1 MKPLFILGM
10 GAQKAGTSW
19 LHKTLAEQ
27 TNVNLGFMKEYHV
40 WDYVFSDVC
49 KGFKAP
55 LKKPDN
61 AVAAMRRLMQES
73 PQIYAKYFQSL
84 ISSDVNTTGDITP
97 SYAIINEPGL
107 KKIASTIKDAGFDLK
122 VVFLMRD
129 PVERIWSAVRME
141 KRERLRKGENL
152 DSNFLDSKIKQYISS
167 KGMIARSDY
176 KTTVRNITK
185 VFSEDEIHFALY
197 ERLFDKKG
205 FDSLQDF
212 LGFELKNVNF
222 SERVNASEAEPMS
235 EEITKML
242 MDFLSPQYQ
251 FCNERFEDTKEVWRR
266 FEKNHLSAH

>member
-19 LHKTLAEQ
+19 LHNTLAKQ

-40 WDYVFSDVC
+40 WDYVFSDLC
-49 KGFKAP
+49 KGVKAP

-84 ISSDVNTTGDITP
+84 ISSGVNTTGDITP
-97 SYAIINEPGL
+97 SYSIINESGL
-107 KKIASTIKDAGFDLK
+107 KKISSTIKDAGFDLK

-141 KRERLRKGENL
+141 KRDRLQKGENL
-152 DSNFLDSKIKQYISS
+152 DSNFLDSRIKQYISFEQH
-167 KGMIARSDY
+167 IARSDY
-176 KTTVRNITK
+176 KTTVQNITK

-197 ERLFDKKG
+197 ERLFDEKG
-205 FDSLQDF
+205 FNALQDF
-212 LGFELKNVNF
+212 LGFKLKNVKF
-222 SERVNASEAEPMS
+222 FERVNASESEPIS
-235 EEITKML
+235 EAVTKML
-242 MDFLSPQYQ
+242 IEFLSPQYQ
-251 FCNERFEDTKEVWRR
+251 FCNDRFEDTKEVWRG
-266 FEKNHLSAH
+266 FEKNH